1 MMASC
6 PGNRRQRVSTG
17 NATREDSVMFLG
29 NGTNMVFIDY
39 EHDVVAVMR
48 RIDGEKAQFV
58 RLLEEALVR

>member
-1 MMASC
+1 
-6 PGNRRQRVSTG
+6 
-17 NATREDSVMFLG
+17 MFLG